1 MLISDVSVWMWI
13 NSSPYDKGW
22 IIKVE
27 VSGSGE
33 LKSLMDAGKYTKFC
47 EEDDIHLSDYGHEEL
62 WAIFM

>member
-27 VSGSGE
+27 VSDSGE
-33 LKSLMDAGKYTKFC
+33 LKSLMDADEYTEFC
-47 EEDDIHLSDYGHEEL
+47 EEDDIH
-62 WAIFM
+62 